1 MLADD
6 IKKQM
11 FAAMKAKKTVEKE
24 ILKVAL
30 GELTARGEEVTD
42 DACIAVLKK
51 LVKAN
56 LETLEAA
63 TDSEQQADLKEE
75 LVVLR
80 AFLPESL
87 SPEKIA
93 ELLAPVADAI
103 KAAGNDGQA
112 IGAAMKHL
120 KSTLGKDGPGF
131 EGRDVKQAV
140 ASLRS

>member
-30 GELTARGEEVTD
+30 GELTARGEEVDD

-51 LVKAN
+51 LVKSN

-63 TDSEQQADLKEE
+63 TDGEQQANLKEE

-80 AFLPESL
+80 AFLPASL
-87 SPEKIA
+87 SPENIA
-93 ELLAPVADAI
+93 ELLAPVAEAI
-103 KAAGNDGQA
+103 KAASNDGQA
-112 IGAAMKHL
+112 IGTAMKHL
-120 KSTLGKDGPGF
+120 KSTLDKDGPSF